1 MTNLDLPIS
10 DVRFVVVD
18 VESTGGTSGEHKLI
32 EVAMVVLED
41 GDVVA
46 THQSL
51 IDPHEPIPEFIQRM
65 TGITDEMVRGAAH
78 EEEALLPL
86 FHELLHP
93 NSVFVAHNV
102 GFDWG
107 FIQKALVR
115 YGGLVPDITR
125 LCTCKLSRRLH
136 AGLARHDLAS
146 VAEYCGVVI
155 EGRHRA
161 MGDTD
166 ATAQA
171 LVQMIEIART
181 DHDAQTLG
189 DLVALQYAPRAQP
202 RRETKKRVELDHY
215 LKDLPDE
222 PGVYYFLSSKRNLL
236 YVGKAKSLAKRVRT
250 YFHDAP
256 LHGRS
261 VSRMIRYI
269 KHIQWETTGTE
280 LGALLLE
287 SREIKQKR
295 PSYNVASREY
305 HAPSFLRF
313 TNEDFPRLELVD
325 HVDDDGSEY
334 FGPFRSV
341 RMADNICE
349 MITRAYKLRSCA
361 GELRPSAEARP
372 CFDFHIKRCDG
383 PCALH
388 QTIDD
393 YRAAVAE
400 ARDQIA
406 NIEHGATALLQLRMQ
421 EASQNMAY
429 EEAAM
434 FRDGI
439 REIERMML
447 HQSDTPLAVTDL
459 NLLIAVPTSDRYA
472 TVELYAMRSGRL
484 RLQRV
489 VGLKAL
495 NNGLIND
502 LVSVYD
508 SPPPTGRFT
517 DVELDELRI
526 ITSWLHQRREHAFTH
541 VIDLRTNNLD
551 VHIADVLDRMTM
563 NVKERAE
570 IIDTSHQSEYSQIPP
585 YDDVI

>member
-1 MTNLDLPIS
+1 MTNLDLNLG

-18 VESTGGTSGEHKLI
+18 VESTGGTSGEHKMI
-32 EVAMVVLED
+32 EIAMVVVE
-41 GDVVA
+41 GGVVVA
-46 THQSL
+46 RHETL

-65 TGITDEMVRGAAH
+65 TGITDEMVKGQAD
-78 EEEALLPL
+78 EEEALAPL
-86 FHELLHP
+86 FEELLNP

-102 GFDWG
+102 GFDWS
-107 FIQKALVR
+107 FIQKAYLK

-125 LCTCKLSRRLH
+125 ICTCKLSRRLH
-136 AGLARHDLAS
+136 TQLSRHDLAS
-146 VAEYCGVVI
+146 VAEFCGVVI

-166 ATAQA
+166 ATWQA
-171 LVQMIEIART
+171 LVQMIELAQQ

-189 DLVALQYAPRAQP
+189 DLVALQYAPRTVP
-202 RRETKKRVELDHY
+202 RRETKKRAELEQY
-215 LKDLPDE
+215 LREIPDE

-236 YVGKAKSLAKRVRT
+236 YVGKAKSLKKRVNT

-287 SREIKQKR
+287 SREIKVRR

-305 HAPSFLRF
+305 HAPSFLRI
-313 TNEDFPRLELVD
+313 TNEAYPRLEIVD

-334 FGPFRSV
+334 YGPFRSA
-341 RMADNICE
+341 RMAERICE
-349 MITRAYKLRSCA
+349 MITRAYKLRTCS
-361 GELRPSAEARP
+361 GELHPAVDVRP
-372 CFDFHIKRCDG
+372 CFDYHIKRCDA

-393 YRAAVAE
+393 YRASVVD
-400 ARDQIA
+400 ARDQLA
-406 NIEHGATALLQLRMQ
+406 NIERGTTSLLRQRMDLAA
-421 EASQNMAY
+421 ESMAF

-434 FRDGI
+434 YRDGI
-439 REIERMML
+439 REIERLMM
-447 HQSDTPLAVTDL
+447 HQTDTPLAVT
-459 NLLIAVPTSDRYA
+459 NVNMIIAVPTSDRYA

-495 NNGLIND
+495 NHQLIED
-502 LVSVYD
+502 LRSVFVA
-508 SPPPTGRFT
+508 PPPSGRFT
-517 DVELDELRI
+517 DVEMDELRI

-541 VIDLRTNNLD
+541 IVDLSTSQLED
-551 VHIADVLDRMTM
+551 HIAQVLQHLASDVRRRSE
-563 NVKERAE
+563 VIAAVAPP
-570 IIDTSHQSEYSQIPP
+570 SEYSQIPP
-585 YDDVI
+585 YAD